1 MPDTTT
7 DILRIAVLG
16 AGRMGRE
23 LLHAIAADPAL
34 QLASVWTRSE
44 DRLADIR
51 RDLPAQAITGGD
63 LHAVLEAA
71 DVAVDFTLPGAT
83 PSVID
88 AVLRAN
94 RPLVSGVSGL
104 ADDLMGRLR
113 EAASSV
119 PVFHDRNM
127 SLGVAVLSELVRR
140 AGAALGPEFAA
151 EIHETHHVHKVDA
164 PSGTALKLGEALAD
178 ARGQDFADVYRFGG
192 NELPQR
198 SSAGEILFSALR
210 EGENPGEHTV
220 ILRSPAETL
229 TLAHKVRDRR
239 VFALGALQAARWLT
253 RQQPGLY
260 GMRDLAARE

>member
-1 MPDTTT
+1 
-7 DILRIAVLG
+7 
-16 AGRMGRE
+16 MGRE
-23 LLHAIAADPAL
+23 LLQAIAADPGL
-34 QLASVWTRSE
+34 QLAGVWMRGE

-51 RDLPAQAITGGD
+51 HDLPGGAITGGD
-63 LHAVLEAA
+63 LDAVLEAA

-83 PSVID
+83 PIVID
-88 AVLRAN
+88 AALRKS

-104 ADDLMGRLR
+104 GDAVMARMR
-113 EAASSV
+113 EAASSI

-127 SLGVAVLSELVRR
+127 SFGVAVLSELVRR

-192 NELPQR
+192 NEVPPR
-198 SSAGEILFSALR
+198 SSAAEILFSAVR

-220 ILRSPAETL
+220 ILRSAAESL
-229 TLAHKVRDRR
+229 TLAHKAHDRR
-239 VFALGALQAARWLT
+239 VFALGALRAARWLT

-260 GMRDLAARE
+260 GMRDLAATE